1 MKKTVLR
8 ILLLLLCIGLFY
20 VPAPAAEL
28 PSEITAAETPADLK
42 ANDPSLTEATVAE
55 APAYTAD
62 SDIQEDTEG
71 PAADSPLSPS
81 DEFVG
86 AVTRTGWVKEGGK
99 TYYYDAAG
107 NKVTGWYQIGDVKP
121 YFYPEDGHMATGW
134 DTINGKRYYFYEDG
148 SRATGFIDIDGQK
161 YFLTQYGRL
170 QYGWIAIGNVKP
182 YFYPEDG
189 HMATGW
195 NTINGYTYYFYEDGS
210 RAKGWTVV
218 DGYKPYFDKTTGR
231 LATGWNTIN
240 GYTYYFYSDGQ
251 RAKGWTVVDGYKPYF
266 DKDNGR
272 LATGLCTINGYTYLF
287 DAKGHRTIGWA
298 AVSGEKRYF
307 DQNGRLLADTKV
319 PFIKYLDIMSTSGKT
334 NQIIMVVGHTLT
346 LYNKVNGKWTEVL
359 SSYCGYGLN
368 GYKLASERREG
379 DKTTPIGSFPLP
391 LAFGLGKNPGTSMT
405 YRQITKNSY
414 WSGEYDTYNTWVESS
429 SYMSGEHLIDYAV
442 YKYAMA
448 IGFNMDPVVYK
459 RGSAIFLHCKSP
471 DHWYTAGCVSV
482 PEDVMLDLLKKTKN
496 GAYIV
501 TVPTR
506 SMLKNY

>member
-1 MKKTVLR
+1 MTRALQR
-8 ILLLLLCIGLFY
+8 QLWRR
-20 VPAPAAEL
+20 L
-28 PSEITAAETPADLK
+28 PLIQLIQ
-42 ANDPSLTEATVAE
+42 N
-55 APAYTAD
+55 
-62 SDIQEDTEG
+62 IQEDTEG
-71 PAADSPLSPS
+71 AAVDSPLSPS

-134 DTINGKRYYFYEDG
+134 NTINGKRYYFYEDG

-161 YFLTQYGRL
+161 YFFTQYGRL

-287 DAKGHRTIGWA
+287 DAKGHRTI
-298 AVSGEKRYF
+298 
-307 DQNGRLLADTKV
+307 D
-319 PFIKYLDIMSTSGKT
+319 
-334 NQIIMVVGHTLT
+334 
-346 LYNKVNGKWTEVL
+346 
-359 SSYCGYGLN
+359 
-368 GYKLASERREG
+368 
-379 DKTTPIGSFPLP
+379 SFPLP

-482 PEDVMLDLLKKTKN
+482 PEDVMLNLLKKTKN

>member
-8 ILLLLLCIGLFY
+8 ILLLLLCTGLFY

-28 PSEITAAETPADLK
+28 PSEITAAETPDEFEE
-42 ANDPSLTEATVAE
+42 NDPSLTEATVAE

-71 PAADSPLSPS
+71 PATDSPLSPS

-134 DTINGKRYYFYEDG
+134 NTINGKRYYFYEDG

-161 YFLTQYGRL
+161 YFFTQYGRL

-287 DAKGHRTIGWA
+287 DAKGHRTIG
-298 AVSGEKRYF
+298 
-307 DQNGRLLADTKV
+307 
-319 PFIKYLDIMSTSGKT
+319 
-334 NQIIMVVGHTLT
+334 
-346 LYNKVNGKWTEVL
+346 
-359 SSYCGYGLN
+359 
-368 GYKLASERREG
+368 
-379 DKTTPIGSFPLP
+379 SFPLP

-482 PEDVMLDLLKKTKN
+482 PEDVMLNLLKKTKN